1 MLMVVPDCIGHTRMY
16 QGGRGTEI
24 MALERVPLTTF
35 MPRWARWKVSGRQMR
50 ESGIISRTKGKK
62 HPSLVFAFRRVTASS
77 CSLLL
82 LGSFHLIEEGREGR
96 KRETLQ
102 MKDVNWRWMRESER
116 ARERARA
123 RERKREDRMRMSRRE
138 EINNGPSS
146 LNEWFFPSLSLSLS
160 LFLTLTHFF
169 CEGAASDRWSSLRDK
184 TLPKSL
190 MDKNSPQ
197 RVPR

>member
-102 MKDVNWRWMRESER
+102 MKDVNWRWMRE
-116 ARERARA
+116 RER
-123 RERKREDRMRMSRRE
+123 ERTGCEWAGGRKSITVPAHYMS
-138 EINNGPSS
+138 GSF
-146 LNEWFFPSLSLSLS
+146 LLSLSLS
-160 LFLTLTHFF
+160 LPDFDFDSFL
-169 CEGAASDRWSSLRDK
+169 LRGGGVRSMK
-184 TLPKSL
+184 QFK
-190 MDKNSPQ
+190 
-197 RVPR
+197 R